1 MKTTNKSCTVPVDEM
16 GYKKKYLARKI
27 QENEADNE
35 IKDYKGRVASATEVR
50 DASNVDEEGS
60 VRNLSFE

>member
-1 MKTTNKSCTVPVDEM
+1 MKKQNKNSTLSLDEI
-16 GYKKKYLARKI
+16 GYKKAFLARKI

-35 IKDYKGRVASATEVR
+35 IKDYKGRVASTAEVR

-60 VRNLSFE
+60 VRNLSS

>member
-1 MKTTNKSCTVPVDEM
+1 MPVDEM

-35 IKDYKGRVASATEVR
+35 IKDYKGRMALASEVR

-60 VRNLSFE
+60 MRNLSS